1 LKILHGIPLVF
12 GVIDGSYISIIAP
25 KVDPKSY
32 YCFKGFYS
40 TLIQGIVD
48 AKCMFWRFDYGW
60 IGSIHDLVHEGREES
75 DEGKVFAIQAY
86 RLCNISDVALVSL
99 SIQ

>member
-1 LKILHGIPLVF
+1 MQNACF
-12 GVIDGSYISIIAP
+12 G
-25 KVDPKSY
+25 
-32 YCFKGFYS
+32 
-40 TLIQGIVD
+40 
-48 AKCMFWRFDYGW
+48 DYGW